1 MTASWAG
8 TGGSQAVLKAVERG
22 EKRGVLFV
30 AAAGNEGSAR
40 LDFPAS
46 ADGVISVGATTP
58 DDILASFSNRG
69 ALVAAPGV
77 GVLSTTSPGQ
87 YQRRDGT
94 SMASAHVAGVAAL
107 LRPALPEATGSPR
120 RH

>member
-58 DDILASFSNRG
+58 ADILASFSNRG

-94 SMASAHVAGVAAL
+94 SMASAHVAGVAGRL
-107 LRPALPEATGSPR
+107 GGGPPAPAGAAGR
-120 RH
+120 